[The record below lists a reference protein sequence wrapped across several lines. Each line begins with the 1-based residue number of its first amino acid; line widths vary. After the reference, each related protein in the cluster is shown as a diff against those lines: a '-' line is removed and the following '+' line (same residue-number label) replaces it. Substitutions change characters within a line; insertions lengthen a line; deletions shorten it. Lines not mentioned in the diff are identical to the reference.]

1 MHWLSPSAT
10 RIPERSLPYNM
21 IARIS
26 GTLVQKSAS
35 QIVVDAGG
43 VGYGISIPL
52 TTFYELPE
60 KGQPVAVHVHT
71 HVKQDSIA
79 LFGFFTE
86 REKSL
91 FELMIGVTGIGPK
104 VALSILSGIS
114 AADFITSVSQENL
127 ARLVTIPGVGKK
139 TAERIVLELKD
150 KMRKI
155 AQDLPEGRDAVM
167 PAKPDD
173 LLREDALSALVN
185 LGYRTNAVK
194 EVLDKLLKEL
204 PPDATIDVLLKKALR
219 ALVV

>member
-1 MHWLSPSAT
+1 M
-10 RIPERSLPYNM
+10 
-21 IARIS
+21 
-26 GTLVQKSAS
+26 
-35 QIVVDAGG
+35 
-43 VGYGISIPL
+43 
-52 TTFYELPE
+52 
-60 KGQPVAVHVHT
+60 
-71 HVKQDSIA
+71 
-79 LFGFFTE
+79 
-86 REKSL
+86 
-91 FELMIGVTGIGPK
+91 
-104 VALSILSGIS
+104 
-114 AADFITSVSQENL
+114 
-127 ARLVTIPGVGKK
+127 TIPGVGKK